1 MNLTVLNIQLGM
13 SAGAF
18 PCKICL
24 DNLIFYLP
32 RVGASG
38 NPCFQT
44 GEIQQGRLN
53 WYESQMGSCPHG
65 PPRKARWIHV
75 TLEVRKSD
83 VSVFLEGVHVTS
95 FKGHFPPKAVGGVL
109 LANYHGNVVQFKNFV
124 IADLPSLPF
133 ETKSCATVKDNLEY
147 YSVIS
152 QGDFWAHGFCRAL
165 LKDIQM
171 EESSSYQ
178 VSVDLF
184 SELGWS
190 GDRIAYVGIMFNARD
205 INNADF
211 IYFR

>member
-1 MNLTVLNIQLGM
+1 MFKTGNSVNV
-13 SAGAF
+13 F
-18 PCKICL
+18 PCEFCFDDLTIIL
-24 DNLIFYLP
+24 L

-38 NPCFQT
+38 NPCFQI

-75 TLEVRKSD
+75 TLEVRKYD
-83 VSVFLEGVHVTS
+83 VSVFLEGIHVTS
-95 FKGHFPPKAVGGVL
+95 FKGHFPPKAAGGVL
-109 LANYHGNVVQFKNFV
+109 LANHHGNVVQFKDFT
-124 IADLPSLPF
+124 ITDLPSLPF
-133 ETKSCATVKDNLEY
+133 ETKSCATVQDNVKY

-152 QGDFWAHGFCRAL
+152 QGDFWAQGFCRAL
-165 LKDIQM
+165 LKDVQM

>member
-1 MNLTVLNIQLGM
+1 
-13 SAGAF
+13 
-18 PCKICL
+18 
-24 DNLIFYLP
+24 
-32 RVGASG
+32 
-38 NPCFQT
+38 
-44 GEIQQGRLN
+44 
-53 WYESQMGSCPHG
+53 MGSCPHD

-75 TLEVRKSD
+75 TLEIRKSD

-95 FKGHFPPKAVGGVL
+95 FKGHFPPKAAGGVL
-109 LANYHGNVVQFKNFV
+109 LANHHGNVVQFKDFV

-133 ETKSCATVKDNLEY
+133 KTKSCATVQDNTNY
-147 YSVIS
+147 YSVVS
-152 QGDFWAHGFCRAL
+152 QGDLWAHGFCRAL
-165 LKDIQM
+165 LKDVQM
-171 EESSSYQ
+171 EKSSSYQ